1 MLPRHS
7 LRSRLVIILLVP
19 LCLVAAAGVYWRY
32 QDALATGQKLY
43 DKTLFAI
50 ALAVSR
56 RVTASGGDLVAEDM
70 LEVVTEYLGDQVFYK
85 VSTTDGSVVTGYA
98 SGPAVPKDLKIA
110 PGRPSFF
117 DGQFQGDLVRAAIYR
132 ELVSD
137 DETQGWVTIKIWQ
150 TTRERTAFAQR
161 VALQSLA
168 LMLAIIAAAGIVIW
182 FGVNRGLRPLLDLV
196 DAVELRSPDDLSS
209 IRRRVPKEV
218 TSLVNSMNNLFGQLR
233 EAFAARDVL
242 IANAAHQL
250 RNPIAAILSQAEVAA
265 AASDPEEIRKRSNDV
280 VKAARQTSRLTQQ
293 LLSMEKARGRGEKS
307 VFDLSKLTEDVARQ
321 HAPDA
326 MRKGGSFS
334 FTEAPSAM
342 PVRGDETMV
351 REAIDNLIDN
361 AVKYGLRDGGTI
373 KVSVAEGSHGN
384 AVVRVEDDGPGIE
397 LTQSDKIFDR
407 FYRLDDSQVDGCGLG
422 LAIVSEVAVAHG
434 GKVKLTNGTST
445 QFSLT
450 LPTHQD
456 LSSEPDRVEV

>member
-1 MLPRHS
+1 
-7 LRSRLVIILLVP
+7 
-19 LCLVAAAGVYWRY
+19 WRY
-32 QDALATGQKLY
+32 HDALETGQKLY

-50 ALAVSR
+50 ALAISR

-117 DGQFQGDLVRAAIYR
+117 DGSFQGDVVRAAIYR

-168 LMLAIIAAAGIVIW
+168 MMLAIIGAAGFVIW
-182 FGVNRGLRPLLDLV
+182 FGVNRGLRPLVDLV

-209 IRRRVPKEV
+209 IRRRVPQEV
-218 TSLVNSMNNLFGQLR
+218 TSLVKSMNNLFGQLR

-265 AASDPEEIRKRSNDV
+265 AASDPEEIRRRAKDV

-321 HAPDA
+321 HAPAA
-326 MRKGGSFS
+326 MRKGGNFSFS
-334 FTEAPSAM
+334 EAPSAM
-342 PVRGDETMV
+342 PIKGDETMV

-361 AVKYGLRDGGTI
+361 AVKYGLRDGGAI
-373 KVSVAEGSHGN
+373 KVSVAQSGHGK
-384 AVVRVEDDGPGIE
+384 AIVQVEDDGPGIAP
-397 LTQSDKIFDR
+397 TQSDKIFDR
-407 FYRLDDSQVDGCGLG
+407 FYRLDDSQADGCGLG
-422 LAIVSEVAVAHG
+422 LAIVSEVAIAHG
-434 GKVKLTNGTST
+434 GDVTHSNGTTT

-450 LPTHQD
+450 LPLHEDPTSAAEQVQAQD
-456 LSSEPDRVEV
+456 MTIP